1 MSNNEFLNEYNKVK
15 NDHNKIE
22 YAIVNT
28 KYKPIEHQKYPGYFL
43 IPDSRFSNYVVN
55 QSGDVKQLIMT
66 LKREIGESIFNYP
79 SKQGYL
85 INSVYNI
92 EDKWF
97 TVMNHILTC
106 LALHGPKP
114 SPDAQVNHHDG
125 NKQNNHYS
133 NLYWTDG
140 ELNVKHAFRTGLCN
154 FDYSKIPVL
163 LWDPLNDPSKNDIKE
178 HESIR
183 AASIAIGINFSSIST
198 TLKLPKPRLINSRYI
213 AKYKDDTTPWP
224 TLEEVFSNSQTR
236 PVFAFNI
243 TTGLVVHDIT
253 IKDLGK
259 NIGVCPVGIRRHL
272 TKESIINNTG
282 WLFSYNRDE
291 DWKALYDIYKNWYK
305 ESHKP
310 FIVVDLNDNYQKYI
324 DDMPGGMGSRLNIEP
339 NTISKYL
346 RNKWYQ
352 YKDYL
357 IYYHEDNSDKLK
369 EIKAKYNIK

>member
-1 MSNNEFLNEYNKVK
+1 MNKINFLDEYNKVK
-15 NDHNKIE
+15 ENQKLIE
-22 YAIVNT
+22 YAIVNNNYT
-28 KYKPIEHQKYPGYFL
+28 PIEHTAYLNYFIIPGERYKNHLVDKNGNVIIL
-43 IPDSRFSNYVVN
+43 IN
-55 QSGDVKQLIMT
+55 T
-66 LKREIGESIFNYP
+66 LKRNIGDRITNYTD
-79 SKQGYL
+79 KQGYFHNTL
-85 INSVYNI
+85 YVDKYDRPNI
-92 EDKWF
+92 A
-97 TVMNHILTC
+97 NHILVC
-106 LALHGPKP
+106 LTFWGPKP
-114 SPDAQVNHHDG
+114 EADSEVNHHDG

-133 NLYWTDG
+133 NLYWTTPD
-140 ELNVKHAFRTGLCN
+140 LNTKHANDFNLSRHDFG
-154 FDYSKIPVL
+154 KVPVL
-163 LWDPLNDPSKNDIKE
+163 LWDPFNDPSKNDIKE

-291 DWKALYDIYKNWYK
+291 DWKALYDKYKNWYK

-324 DDMPGGMGSRLNIEP
+324 DDMPGGMGNRVNIDH

-369 EIKAKYNIK
+369 DVKAKYNIK